1 MSDEVTEAPIA
12 PASAPSAEP
21 QAAVSRFRSLLKA
34 LRPKQ
39 WLKNLLVFAAPLA
52 AGSLLQGSVLVGT
65 LIAFLVFCL
74 AASATYLINDIRDVE
89 TDRRHPTKRFRPIAS
104 GAVSPSTATGLAVVL
119 MALALGIAF
128 WQSAGLGWTVL
139 AYVVSTLSYSLG
151 LKHEPVLE
159 LLLLSLGFMLRAIAG
174 GVATGIPLSQ
184 WFLIVAGFGSLFMAA
199 GKRYSELSRLEGD
212 DIDPSSGEQGRKVL
226 AGYTTAY
233 LRFVVAVAAAVTV
246 TAYCLWAFEVGGG
259 QTPPWSL
266 ISIFPFVLALL
277 RYGADIFRG
286 EAEAPENAV
295 LADRVLMV
303 AGVAWVIT
311 FGLGAV
317 TG

>member
-1 MSDEVTEAPIA
+1 MSGLIR
-12 PASAPSAEP
+12 
-21 QAAVSRFRSLLKA
+21 AV
-34 LRPKQ
+34 RPKQ
-39 WLKNLLVFAAPLA
+39 WLKNLLVLAAPLA
-52 AGSLLQGSVLVGT
+52 AGTLLQGPVIIGT
-65 LIAFLVFCL
+65 LLAFLAFCL

-89 TDRRHPTKRFRPIAS
+89 IDRLHPKKQFRPIAS
-104 GAVSPSTATGLAVVL
+104 GTVSARTAAVAAAVL
-119 MALALGIAF
+119 MAAALSIAF
-128 WQSAGLGWTVL
+128 WQSIGLGWTVL
-139 AYVVSTLSYSLG
+139 AYVVSTLAYSFG

-174 GVATGIPLSQ
+174 GVATDIPLSQ

-199 GKRYSELSRLEGD
+199 GKRYSELSRLNAD
-212 DIDPSSGEQGRKVL
+212 DIDPSSGEQGRRVL

-233 LRFVVAVAAAVTV
+233 LRFVVAVAAGVTV
-246 TAYCLWAFEVGGG
+246 TAYCLWAFEVGGT

-295 LADRVLMV
+295 LSDHVLLA
-303 AGVAWVIT
+303 AGVVWVIT
-311 FGLGAV
+311 FGLGAIV
-317 TG
+317 T

>member
-1 MSDEVTEAPIA
+1 MPADAPVDR
-12 PASAPSAEP
+12 PAASRSADGGGGH
-21 QAAVSRFRSLLKA
+21 VLDLIRA

-52 AGSLLQGSVLVGT
+52 AGSLLQGPVLAGT
-65 LIAFLVFCL
+65 LVAFVVFCL
-74 AASATYLINDIRDVE
+74 AASATYLINDIRDVDV
-89 TDRRHPTKRFRPIAS
+89 DRLHPKKRFRPIAS
-104 GAVSPSTATGLAVVL
+104 GAVSKPTAVVTAVLL
-119 MALALGIAF
+119 MVVALGIGF
-128 WQSAGLGWTVL
+128 WQSTGLGWTVL

-159 LLLLSLGFMLRAIAG
+159 LLLLSLGFMLRAVAG

-199 GKRYSELSRLEGD
+199 GKRYSELNRLTADE
-212 DIDPSSGEQGRKVL
+212 IDPSSGDQGRKVL
-226 AGYTTAY
+226 GGYTLSY
-233 LRFVVAVAAAVTV
+233 LRFVVAVAAGVTV
-246 TAYCLWAFEVGGG
+246 TAYCLWAFEVGGS
-259 QTPPWSL
+259 QSPPWSL

-295 LADRVLMV
+295 LADRVLLV
-303 AGVAWVIT
+303 SGVAWAIT
-311 FGLGAV
+311 FGLGAI
-317 TG
+317 T

>member
-1 MSDEVTEAPIA
+1 MSGLIR
-12 PASAPSAEP
+12 
-21 QAAVSRFRSLLKA
+21 AV
-34 LRPKQ
+34 RPKQ
-39 WLKNLLVFAAPLA
+39 WLKNLLVLAAPLA
-52 AGSLLQGSVLVGT
+52 AGTLLQGPVIIGT
-65 LIAFLVFCL
+65 LLAFLAFCL

-89 TDRRHPTKRFRPIAS
+89 IDRLHPKKQFRPIAS
-104 GAVSPSTATGLAVVL
+104 GTVSARTAAVVAAVL
-119 MALALGIAF
+119 MAAALSIAF
-128 WQSAGLGWTVL
+128 WQSIGLGWTVL
-139 AYVVSTLSYSLG
+139 AYVVSTLAYSFG

-199 GKRYSELSRLEGD
+199 GKRYSELSRLNAD
-212 DIDPSSGEQGRKVL
+212 DIDPSSGEQGRRVL

-233 LRFVVAVAAAVTV
+233 LRFVVAVAAGVTV
-246 TAYCLWAFEVGGG
+246 TAYCLWAFEVGGT

-295 LADRVLMV
+295 LSDHVLLA
-303 AGVAWVIT
+303 AGVVWVIT
-311 FGLGAV
+311 FGLGAIV
-317 TG
+317 T

>member
-1 MSDEVTEAPIA
+1 MSGLIR
-12 PASAPSAEP
+12 
-21 QAAVSRFRSLLKA
+21 AV
-34 LRPKQ
+34 RPKQ
-39 WLKNLLVFAAPLA
+39 WLKNLLVLAAPLA
-52 AGSLLQGSVLVGT
+52 AGTLLQGPVIIGT
-65 LIAFLVFCL
+65 LLAFLAFCL

-89 TDRRHPTKRFRPIAS
+89 IDRLHPKKQFRPIAS
-104 GAVSPSTATGLAVVL
+104 GTVSARAAAVAAAVL
-119 MALALGIAF
+119 MAAALSIAF
-128 WQSAGLGWTVL
+128 WQSIGLGWTVL
-139 AYVVSTLSYSLG
+139 AYVVSTLAYSFG

-199 GKRYSELSRLEGD
+199 GKRYSELSRLNAD
-212 DIDPSSGEQGRKVL
+212 DIDTSSGEQGRRVL

-233 LRFVVAVAAAVTV
+233 LRFVVAVAAGVTV
-246 TAYCLWAFEVGGG
+246 TAYCLWAFEVGGT

-295 LADRVLMV
+295 LSDHVLLA
-303 AGVAWVIT
+303 AGVVWVIT
-311 FGLGAV
+311 FGLGAIV
-317 TG
+317 T